1 MQKNYNQ
8 AMKELNE
15 ISVDEDRKSDLIQL
29 ADSLMVR
36 IS

>member
-1 MQKNYNQ
+1 
-8 AMKELNE
+8 MKAIAE